1 MGLNTCIN
9 GLIDNNFYV
18 MKQNNR
24 RFDFS
29 EKKILCIYK
38 KTGYSQIL
46 VISCGISDAFS
57 EYSAHRI
64 VFKQA
69 GTGY

>member
-1 MGLNTCIN
+1 MGFSQDNFYLGLNTCVN

-29 EKKILCIYK
+29 EKNTLHLQKD
-38 KTGYSQIL
+38 
-46 VISCGISDAFS
+46 GI
-57 EYSAHRI
+57 
-64 VFKQA
+64 
-69 GTGY
+69 